1 MAQTLGARRSVGG
14 VAFDLANT
22 LLMALF
28 AFTILVP
35 FWIMLVLSFT
45 PNEWANDLGLKLW
58 TARWSFATYR
68 FSLSSYGDVVLA
80 YGNSIFRTVAGT
92 AAIVV
97 ATVAAAYPLSKKRLP
112 GRTFMTVVILI
123 TLFFSGGF
131 ITLYLVV
138 RGVGLLNSRWALILP
153 SMANG
158 FYILIMRNFLMTI
171 DDAYEEAAFIDGANY
186 LQILTRVMLPLSK
199 PVLAVI
205 ALWAAVFHWNEWFHA
220 LLFLNDESK
229 LVLQLIL
236 RRMMFLLT
244 SDDLF
249 DMLDWADQQGII
261 LPTKAVRAAVML
273 HDHRPDRAGLPV
285 PAALLRQGDFR
296 RRAQGLV
303 WETIPARCRRWRRTA
318 PNTSQG
324 GTNETSTIHDLRRS
338 VAAGADGPVGRRP
351 GRGRG
356 RRHRDDVDESVRR
369 LLRLQGHAGTLR
381 RDGHQQRDLRERR

>member
-1 MAQTLGARRSVGG
+1 MAQTLGARRSAGG

-68 FSLSSYGDVVLA
+68 FSLSSYGDVVSA

-92 AAIVV
+92 AAIVI

-273 HDHRPDRAGLPV
+273 MTIGPIVLAYPFLQRYFVKGIFVGGLK
-285 PAALLRQGDFR
+285 G
-296 RRAQGLV
+296 
-303 WETIPARCRRWRRTA
+303 
-318 PNTSQG
+318 
-324 GTNETSTIHDLRRS
+324 
-338 VAAGADGPVGRRP
+338 
-351 GRGRG
+351 
-356 RRHRDDVDESVRR
+356 
-369 LLRLQGHAGTLR
+369 
-381 RDGHQQRDLRERR
+381 

>member
-1 MAQTLGARRSVGG
+1 MTLRRRSAGG
-14 VAFDLANT
+14 VAFDLVNA

-28 AFTILVP
+28 ALSILVP

-58 TARWSFATYR
+58 TREWSLATYR
-68 FSLSSYGDVVLA
+68 FALSSYGDVVQA
-80 YGNSIFRTVAGT
+80 YGNSIFRTLLGT
-92 AAIVV
+92 AAILM

-112 GRTFMTVVILI
+112 GRTLMTVVILI
-123 TLFFSGGF
+123 TMVFSGGF

-153 SMANG
+153 SMGNG
-158 FYILIMRNFLMTI
+158 FYILIVRNFLMTI

-220 LLFLNDESK
+220 LLFVNGESK

-236 RRMMFLLT
+236 RRMIFLLT

-273 HDHRPDRAGLPV
+273 LTIGPIVLAYPFLQRHFVKGIFVGGLK
-285 PAALLRQGDFR
+285 G
-296 RRAQGLV
+296 
-303 WETIPARCRRWRRTA
+303 
-318 PNTSQG
+318 
-324 GTNETSTIHDLRRS
+324 
-338 VAAGADGPVGRRP
+338 
-351 GRGRG
+351 
-356 RRHRDDVDESVRR
+356 
-369 LLRLQGHAGTLR
+369 
-381 RDGHQQRDLRERR
+381 

>member
-1 MAQTLGARRSVGG
+1 MAQALGARRSIGG
-14 VAFDLANT
+14 VAFDLGNT

-58 TARWSFATYR
+58 TARWSLATYR
-68 FSLSSYGDVVLA
+68 FSLSSYGDVVSA
-80 YGNSIFRTVAGT
+80 YGNSIFRTVLGT

-153 SMANG
+153 SMANP
-158 FYILIMRNFLMTI
+158 FYMLIMRNFLMTI

-273 HDHRPDRAGLPV
+273 LTIGPIVLAYPFLQRYFVKGIFVGGLK
-285 PAALLRQGDFR
+285 G
-296 RRAQGLV
+296 
-303 WETIPARCRRWRRTA
+303 
-318 PNTSQG
+318 
-324 GTNETSTIHDLRRS
+324 
-338 VAAGADGPVGRRP
+338 
-351 GRGRG
+351 
-356 RRHRDDVDESVRR
+356 
-369 LLRLQGHAGTLR
+369 
-381 RDGHQQRDLRERR
+381 

>member
-1 MAQTLGARRSVGG
+1 MTRAPGARRNLGG
-14 VAFDLANT
+14 VAFDLGNT
-22 LLMALF
+22 LLIALF

-45 PNEWANDLGLKLW
+45 PNEWANDMGLKLW
-58 TARWSFATYR
+58 TARWSLATYR
-68 FSLSSYGDVVLA
+68 FALSSYGDVVTA
-80 YGNSIFRTVAGT
+80 YGNSIFRTLAGT

-112 GRTFMTVVILI
+112 GRTSMTVVILI
-123 TLFFSGGF
+123 TMVFSGGF
-131 ITLYLVV
+131 IPLYLVV

-205 ALWAAVFHWNEWFHA
+205 ALWAAVLHWNEWFHA

-273 HDHRPDRAGLPV
+273 LTIGPIVLAYPFLQRYFVKGIFVGGLK
-285 PAALLRQGDFR
+285 G
-296 RRAQGLV
+296 
-303 WETIPARCRRWRRTA
+303 
-318 PNTSQG
+318 
-324 GTNETSTIHDLRRS
+324 
-338 VAAGADGPVGRRP
+338 
-351 GRGRG
+351 
-356 RRHRDDVDESVRR
+356 
-369 LLRLQGHAGTLR
+369 
-381 RDGHQQRDLRERR
+381 

>member
-1 MAQTLGARRSVGG
+1 MAQPLGARRSVGG
-14 VAFDLANT
+14 VTFDLGNT

-58 TARWSFATYR
+58 TREWSFATYR
-68 FSLSSYGDVVLA
+68 FSLSSYGDVVSA

-112 GRTFMTVVILI
+112 GRTLMTVVILI

-249 DMLDWADQQGII
+249 DMLDWADQQSII

-273 HDHRPDRAGLPV
+273 L
-285 PAALLRQGDFR
+285 
-296 RRAQGLV
+296 
-303 WETIPARCRRWRRTA
+303 TI
-318 PNTSQG
+318 
-324 GTNETSTIHDLRRS
+324 
-338 VAAGADGPVGRRP
+338 GPIVLAYP
-351 GRGRG
+351 F
-356 RRHRDDVDESVRR
+356 
-369 LLRLQGHAGTLR
+369 LQRYFVKGIS
-381 RDGHQQRDLRERR
+381 

>member
-1 MAQTLGARRSVGG
+1 MTRALGARRNVGG
-14 VAFDLANT
+14 VAFDLGNT
-22 LLMALF
+22 LLIALF

-45 PNEWANDLGLKLW
+45 PNEWANDMGLKLW
-58 TARWSFATYR
+58 TARWSLATYR
-68 FSLSSYGDVVLA
+68 FALSSYGDVVTA
-80 YGNSIFRTVAGT
+80 YGNSIFRTLAGT
-92 AAIVV
+92 AAIMV

-112 GRTFMTVVILI
+112 GRTSMTVVILI

-131 ITLYLVV
+131 IPLYLVV

-205 ALWAAVFHWNEWFHA
+205 ALWAAVLHWNEWFHA

-273 HDHRPDRAGLPV
+273 LTIGPIVLAYPFLQRYFVKGIFVGGLK
-285 PAALLRQGDFR
+285 G
-296 RRAQGLV
+296 
-303 WETIPARCRRWRRTA
+303 
-318 PNTSQG
+318 
-324 GTNETSTIHDLRRS
+324 
-338 VAAGADGPVGRRP
+338 
-351 GRGRG
+351 
-356 RRHRDDVDESVRR
+356 
-369 LLRLQGHAGTLR
+369 
-381 RDGHQQRDLRERR
+381 

>member
-1 MAQTLGARRSVGG
+1 MAETMTLRRRSAGG
-14 VAFDLANT
+14 VAFDLVNA

-28 AFTILVP
+28 ALSILVP

-58 TARWSFATYR
+58 TREWSLATYR
-68 FSLSSYGDVVLA
+68 FALSSYGDVVHA
-80 YGNSIFRTVAGT
+80 YGNSIFRTVVGT
-92 AAIVV
+92 AAILM

-112 GRTFMTVVILI
+112 GRTLMTVVILI
-123 TLFFSGGF
+123 TMVFSGGF

-153 SMANG
+153 SMGNG
-158 FYILIMRNFLMTI
+158 FYILIVRNFLMTI

-220 LLFLNDESK
+220 LLFVNGESK

-236 RRMMFLLT
+236 RRMIFLLT

-273 HDHRPDRAGLPV
+273 LTIGPIVLAYPFLQRHFVKGIFVGGLK
-285 PAALLRQGDFR
+285 G
-296 RRAQGLV
+296 
-303 WETIPARCRRWRRTA
+303 
-318 PNTSQG
+318 
-324 GTNETSTIHDLRRS
+324 
-338 VAAGADGPVGRRP
+338 
-351 GRGRG
+351 
-356 RRHRDDVDESVRR
+356 
-369 LLRLQGHAGTLR
+369 
-381 RDGHQQRDLRERR
+381 

>member
-1 MAQTLGARRSVGG
+1 MAQPLGARRSVGG
-14 VAFDLANT
+14 VTFDLGNT

-58 TARWSFATYR
+58 TREWSFATYR
-68 FSLSSYGDVVLA
+68 FSLSSYGDVVSA

-112 GRTFMTVVILI
+112 GRTLMTVVILI

-273 HDHRPDRAGLPV
+273 LTIGPIVLAYPFLQRYFVKGIFVGGLK
-285 PAALLRQGDFR
+285 G
-296 RRAQGLV
+296 
-303 WETIPARCRRWRRTA
+303 
-318 PNTSQG
+318 
-324 GTNETSTIHDLRRS
+324 
-338 VAAGADGPVGRRP
+338 
-351 GRGRG
+351 
-356 RRHRDDVDESVRR
+356 
-369 LLRLQGHAGTLR
+369 
-381 RDGHQQRDLRERR
+381 

>member
-1 MAQTLGARRSVGG
+1 
-14 VAFDLANT
+14 
-22 LLMALF
+22 MALF

-58 TARWSFATYR
+58 TARWSLATYR
-68 FSLSSYGDVVLA
+68 FSLSSYGDVVSA
-80 YGNSIFRTVAGT
+80 YGNSIFRTVLGT

-171 DDAYEEAAFIDGANY
+171 DDAYEEAAFMDGANY
-186 LQILTRVMLPLSK
+186 VQILTRVMLPLSK

-273 HDHRPDRAGLPV
+273 LTIGPIVLAYPFLQRYFVKGIFVGGLK
-285 PAALLRQGDFR
+285 G
-296 RRAQGLV
+296 
-303 WETIPARCRRWRRTA
+303 
-318 PNTSQG
+318 
-324 GTNETSTIHDLRRS
+324 
-338 VAAGADGPVGRRP
+338 
-351 GRGRG
+351 
-356 RRHRDDVDESVRR
+356 
-369 LLRLQGHAGTLR
+369 
-381 RDGHQQRDLRERR
+381 

>member
-1 MAQTLGARRSVGG
+1 MAEAPALRRRSAGG
-14 VAFDLANT
+14 VAFDLVNV

-28 AFTILVP
+28 ALSILLP

-58 TARWSFATYR
+58 TSEWSTATYR
-68 FSLSSYGDVVLA
+68 FALSSYGNVVQA
-80 YGNSIFRTVAGT
+80 YGNSILRTVLGT
-92 AAIVV
+92 AAILA

-123 TLFFSGGF
+123 TMVFSGGF
-131 ITLYLVV
+131 ITLWLVV
-138 RGVGLLNSRWALILP
+138 RSVGLLDSRWALILP

-171 DDAYEEAAFIDGANY
+171 DDAYEEAALIDGAGY
-186 LQILTRVMLPLSK
+186 LQILTRVVLPLSK

-220 LLFLNDESK
+220 LIFINDESK

-236 RRMMFLLT
+236 RRMMRLLT

-261 LPTKAVRAAVML
+261 LPTKAVRAAVMIL
-273 HDHRPDRAGLPV
+273 TIGPIVLAYPFLQRHFVKGIFVGGLK
-285 PAALLRQGDFR
+285 G
-296 RRAQGLV
+296 
-303 WETIPARCRRWRRTA
+303 
-318 PNTSQG
+318 
-324 GTNETSTIHDLRRS
+324 
-338 VAAGADGPVGRRP
+338 
-351 GRGRG
+351 
-356 RRHRDDVDESVRR
+356 
-369 LLRLQGHAGTLR
+369 
-381 RDGHQQRDLRERR
+381 

>member
-1 MAQTLGARRSVGG
+1 MTLRRRSAGG
-14 VAFDLANT
+14 VAFDLVNA

-28 AFTILVP
+28 ALSILVP

-58 TARWSFATYR
+58 TREWSLATYR
-68 FSLSSYGDVVLA
+68 FALSSYGDVVTA
-80 YGNSIFRTVAGT
+80 YGNSIFRTVVGT
-92 AAIVV
+92 AAILM

-112 GRTFMTVVILI
+112 GRTLMTVVILI
-123 TLFFSGGF
+123 TMVFSGGF

-153 SMANG
+153 SMGNG
-158 FYILIMRNFLMTI
+158 FYILIVRNFLMTI

-220 LLFLNDESK
+220 LLFVNGESK

-236 RRMMFLLT
+236 RRMIFLLT

-273 HDHRPDRAGLPV
+273 LTIGPIVLAYPFLQRHFVKGIFVGGLK
-285 PAALLRQGDFR
+285 G
-296 RRAQGLV
+296 
-303 WETIPARCRRWRRTA
+303 
-318 PNTSQG
+318 
-324 GTNETSTIHDLRRS
+324 
-338 VAAGADGPVGRRP
+338 
-351 GRGRG
+351 
-356 RRHRDDVDESVRR
+356 
-369 LLRLQGHAGTLR
+369 
-381 RDGHQQRDLRERR
+381 

>member
-1 MAQTLGARRSVGG
+1 MTRALGARRNVGG
-14 VAFDLANT
+14 VAFDLGNT
-22 LLMALF
+22 LLIALF

-45 PNEWANDLGLKLW
+45 PNEWANDMGLKLW
-58 TARWSFATYR
+58 TARWSLATYR
-68 FSLSSYGDVVLA
+68 FALSSYGDVVTA
-80 YGNSIFRTVAGT
+80 YGNSIFRTLAGT
-92 AAIVV
+92 AAIMV

-112 GRTFMTVVILI
+112 GRTSMTVVILI
-123 TLFFSGGF
+123 TMVFSGGF
-131 ITLYLVV
+131 IPLYLVV

-205 ALWAAVFHWNEWFHA
+205 ALWAAVLHWNEWFHA

-273 HDHRPDRAGLPV
+273 LTIGPIVLAYPFLQRYFVKGIFVGGLK
-285 PAALLRQGDFR
+285 G
-296 RRAQGLV
+296 
-303 WETIPARCRRWRRTA
+303 
-318 PNTSQG
+318 
-324 GTNETSTIHDLRRS
+324 
-338 VAAGADGPVGRRP
+338 
-351 GRGRG
+351 
-356 RRHRDDVDESVRR
+356 
-369 LLRLQGHAGTLR
+369 
-381 RDGHQQRDLRERR
+381 

>member
-1 MAQTLGARRSVGG
+1 MAQALGARRSIAG
-14 VAFDLANT
+14 VAFDLGNT

-58 TARWSFATYR
+58 TARWSLATYR
-68 FSLSSYGDVVLA
+68 FSLSSYGDVVGA
-80 YGNSIFRTVAGT
+80 YGNSIFRTVLGT

-138 RGVGLLNSRWALILP
+138 RSVGLLNSRWALILP
-153 SMANG
+153 SMANP
-158 FYILIMRNFLMTI
+158 FYMLIMRNFLMTI

-273 HDHRPDRAGLPV
+273 LTIGPIVLAYPFLQRYFVKGIFVGGLK
-285 PAALLRQGDFR
+285 G
-296 RRAQGLV
+296 
-303 WETIPARCRRWRRTA
+303 
-318 PNTSQG
+318 
-324 GTNETSTIHDLRRS
+324 
-338 VAAGADGPVGRRP
+338 
-351 GRGRG
+351 
-356 RRHRDDVDESVRR
+356 
-369 LLRLQGHAGTLR
+369 
-381 RDGHQQRDLRERR
+381 

>member
-1 MAQTLGARRSVGG
+1 MAQSRGARRSIGG
-14 VAFDLANT
+14 VAFDLGNT
-22 LLMALF
+22 LLLALF

-58 TARWSFATYR
+58 TARWSLATYR
-68 FSLSSYGDVVLA
+68 FSLSSYGDVVAA

-112 GRTFMTVVILI
+112 GRTLMTVVILI

-273 HDHRPDRAGLPV
+273 LTIGPIVLAYPFLQRYFVKGIFVGGLK
-285 PAALLRQGDFR
+285 G
-296 RRAQGLV
+296 
-303 WETIPARCRRWRRTA
+303 
-318 PNTSQG
+318 
-324 GTNETSTIHDLRRS
+324 
-338 VAAGADGPVGRRP
+338 
-351 GRGRG
+351 
-356 RRHRDDVDESVRR
+356 
-369 LLRLQGHAGTLR
+369 
-381 RDGHQQRDLRERR
+381 

>member
-1 MAQTLGARRSVGG
+1 MAQALGTRRGVGG
-14 VAFDLANT
+14 FAFDLGNT
-22 LLMALF
+22 LVMALF

-58 TARWSFATYR
+58 TREWSFATYR
-68 FSLSSYGDVVLA
+68 FSLSSYGDVVTA
-80 YGNSIFRTVAGT
+80 YGNSIFRTILGT
-92 AAIVV
+92 AAILV
-97 ATVAAAYPLSKKRLP
+97 ATVAAAYPLSKTRLP
-112 GRTFMTVVILI
+112 GRTFMTVVVLI

-153 SMANG
+153 TMANG
-158 FYILIMRNFLMTI
+158 FYILIMRNFLMNI
-171 DDAYEEAAFIDGANY
+171 DDAYEEAALMDGANY
-186 LQILTRVMLPLSK
+186 VQILTRVMLPLSK

-205 ALWAAVFHWNEWFHA
+205 ALWAAVLHWNEWFHA

-273 HDHRPDRAGLPV
+273 LTIGPIVLAYPFLQRYFVKGIFVGGLK
-285 PAALLRQGDFR
+285 G
-296 RRAQGLV
+296 
-303 WETIPARCRRWRRTA
+303 
-318 PNTSQG
+318 
-324 GTNETSTIHDLRRS
+324 
-338 VAAGADGPVGRRP
+338 
-351 GRGRG
+351 
-356 RRHRDDVDESVRR
+356 
-369 LLRLQGHAGTLR
+369 
-381 RDGHQQRDLRERR
+381 

>member
-1 MAQTLGARRSVGG
+1 MAQALGTRRGVGG
-14 VAFDLANT
+14 FAFDLGNT
-22 LLMALF
+22 LVMALF

-58 TARWSFATYR
+58 TREWSFATYQ
-68 FSLSSYGDVVLA
+68 FSLSSYGDVVTA
-80 YGNSIFRTVAGT
+80 YGNSIFRTILGT
-92 AAIVV
+92 AAILV
-97 ATVAAAYPLSKKRLP
+97 ATVAAAYPLSKTRLP
-112 GRTFMTVVILI
+112 GRTFMTVVVLI

-153 SMANG
+153 TMANG

-171 DDAYEEAAFIDGANY
+171 DDAYEEAALMDGANY

-205 ALWAAVFHWNEWFHA
+205 ALWAAVLHWNEWFHA
-220 LLFLNDESK
+220 LLFINDESK

-244 SDDLF
+244 SDELF

-273 HDHRPDRAGLPV
+273 LTIGPIVLAYPFLQRYFVKGIFVGGLK
-285 PAALLRQGDFR
+285 G
-296 RRAQGLV
+296 
-303 WETIPARCRRWRRTA
+303 
-318 PNTSQG
+318 
-324 GTNETSTIHDLRRS
+324 
-338 VAAGADGPVGRRP
+338 
-351 GRGRG
+351 
-356 RRHRDDVDESVRR
+356 
-369 LLRLQGHAGTLR
+369 
-381 RDGHQQRDLRERR
+381 